1 MVTPFVLAPR
11 PGQTTSFRFNGQAY
25 ERVADLQFWGQ
36 SVPVETFLEK
46 VTQRYS
52 VNAVLESAAE
62 GGFST
67 DSFVTNPQT
76 GTVEIELSRYVM

>member
-1 MVTPFVLAPR
+1 M
-11 PGQTTSFRFNGQAY
+11 
-25 ERVADLQFWGQ
+25 
-36 SVPVETFLEK
+36 PVETFLEK

-67 DSFVTNPQT
+67 DSFVTNLQT